1 MIPLRSAL
9 IVQEHGVL
17 PYPEGTAC
25 AEVLLAGEKGG
36 AKAGTVFA
44 GLGIAAV
51 YKFIADGLRVFPS
64 EVDFEVKSYKGAGIG
79 IDVLPALLGVGYICG
94 MRVASYLLAGGVTAW
109 FVIMPVIALFGGD
122 AVLYPATVPIS
133 ELGAWGIWSHY
144 IRYIGAGAV
153 AAGGIF
159 SLIKALPL
167 IIRTFAQAV
176 RGYGKNMEEES
187 RTSQDI
193 PIRVVL
199 VGILITA
206 IVMWLIPVI
215 PVNLPGA
222 ILIVVLG
229 FFFAT
234 VSSRMVGL
242 VGSSNNP
249 VSGMAI
255 ATLIITAAI
264 YKSSGASA
272 EGMVSSIAVG
282 TIICIIAAMAGDTSQ
297 DLKTGYIVGATPKKQ
312 QYGELISVVVSS
324 MAIGGILYLLNAA
337 WGYGSSEL
345 PAPQATLM
353 KMVVEGVMGGNLPW
367 NLVFAGVA
375 LAVAAE
381 ILTIPVLPFAVGLY
395 LPIHLS
401 TPMAVGGLVRL
412 WIEKKRGE
420 EEENQKQMIESGI
433 LYSSGLIAGE
443 GLIGILLAV
452 FAVLPSKRGGTVGEW
467 LAAAGDRMNFGNIGA
482 LIMFVVLIGTLILSI
497 QKGKEK

>member
-1 MIPLRSAL
+1 MRQELSLPCRYFFMWAAEGKSTMPGLGEIALICICGGALGVFFMIPLRSAL

-122 AVLYPATVPIS
+122 AVLYPATVPI
-133 ELGAWGIWSHY
+133 ERTWSMGYLEPLHPLY
-144 IRYIGAGAV
+144 RCRSRGGGRYFQSDQSI
-153 AAGGIF
+153 AADH
-159 SLIKALPL
+159 
-167 IIRTFAQAV
+167 TDFAQAV

-187 RTSQDI
+187 RTAQDI

-297 DLKTGYIVGATPKKQ
+297 DLKTGYIVGATPKK
-312 QYGELISVVVSS
+312 
-324 MAIGGILYLLNAA
+324 
-337 WGYGSSEL
+337 
-345 PAPQATLM
+345 T
-353 KMVVEGVMGGNLPW
+353 
-367 NLVFAGVA
+367 
-375 LAVAAE
+375 AVRR
-381 ILTIPVLPFAVGLY
+381 T
-395 LPIHLS
+395 
-401 TPMAVGGLVRL
+401 
-412 WIEKKRGE
+412 
-420 EEENQKQMIESGI
+420 
-433 LYSSGLIAGE
+433 
-443 GLIGILLAV
+443 
-452 FAVLPSKRGGTVGEW
+452 
-467 LAAAGDRMNFGNIGA
+467 DR
-482 LIMFVVLIGTLILSI
+482 V
-497 QKGKEK
+497 

>member
-1 MIPLRSAL
+1 
-9 IVQEHGVL
+9 
-17 PYPEGTAC
+17 
-25 AEVLLAGEKGG
+25 
-36 AKAGTVFA
+36 
-44 GLGIAAV
+44 
-51 YKFIADGLRVFPS
+51 
-64 EVDFEVKSYKGAGIG
+64 
-79 IDVLPALLGVGYICG
+79 
-94 MRVASYLLAGGVTAW
+94 
-109 FVIMPVIALFGGD
+109 
-122 AVLYPATVPIS
+122 
-133 ELGAWGIWSHY
+133 
-144 IRYIGAGAV
+144 
-153 AAGGIF
+153 
-159 SLIKALPL
+159 
-167 IIRTFAQAV
+167 
-176 RGYGKNMEEES
+176 
-187 RTSQDI
+187 
-193 PIRVVL
+193 
-199 VGILITA
+199 
-206 IVMWLIPVI
+206 
-215 PVNLPGA
+215 
-222 ILIVVLG
+222 
-229 FFFAT
+229 
-234 VSSRMVGL
+234 
-242 VGSSNNP
+242 
-249 VSGMAI
+249 MAI

-443 GLIGILLAV
+443 GLIGIMLAI
-452 FAVLPSKRGGTVGEW
+452 FDVLPSKRGGTVGEW

-482 LIMFVVLIGTLILSI
+482 LIMFVVLLGTLILSI

>member
-1 MIPLRSAL
+1 MCSSDL
-9 IVQEHGVL
+9 
-17 PYPEGTAC
+17 
-25 AEVLLAGEKGG
+25 
-36 AKAGTVFA
+36 
-44 GLGIAAV
+44 
-51 YKFIADGLRVFPS
+51 
-64 EVDFEVKSYKGAGIG
+64 
-79 IDVLPALLGVGYICG
+79 LLGVGYICG

-187 RTSQDI
+187 RTAQDI

-282 TIICIIAAMAGDTSQ
+282 TI
-297 DLKTGYIVGATPKKQ
+297 K
-312 QYGELISVVVSS
+312 
-324 MAIGGILYLLNAA
+324 IGRA
-337 WGYGSSEL
+337 SCRER
-345 PAPQATLM
+345 
-353 KMVVEGVMGGNLPW
+353 V
-367 NLVFAGVA
+367 
-375 LAVAAE
+375 
-381 ILTIPVLPFAVGLY
+381 
-395 LPIHLS
+395 
-401 TPMAVGGLVRL
+401 
-412 WIEKKRGE
+412 
-420 EEENQKQMIESGI
+420 
-433 LYSSGLIAGE
+433 
-443 GLIGILLAV
+443 
-452 FAVLPSKRGGTVGEW
+452 
-467 LAAAGDRMNFGNIGA
+467 
-482 LIMFVVLIGTLILSI
+482 
-497 QKGKEK
+497 